1 MTPDEQSRVEKRKQ
15 AGGSAGYEDLSPLF
29 NALAALDPDDPR
41 RKTLREEIIT
51 RCLPLAEHIARRF
64 VGRGEPRDD
73 LVQVARL
80 GLLNAIDRFDAS
92 RGTEFVAF
100 AVPTIMGEVRRHFR
114 DSSWAVR
121 VPRRL
126 KELHLSLSQASSK
139 LAQRLGRAPTP
150 SELAAELGLTP
161 EDVWD
166 GLLAGNAYQSVS
178 MDAAYNDEGTLPLAD
193 TVGHDDVELEH
204 VEYHE
209 SLQPLLASLP
219 ERERRVLILRFFGNM
234 TQTQIAERVG
244 ISQMHVS
251 RLLART
257 LEFLRSRLTE

>member
-1 MTPDEQSRVEKRKQ
+1 MTPDERLQPDSQEEGR
-15 AGGSAGYEDLSPLF
+15 GYEDVAPLF
-29 NALAALDPDDPR
+29 EELATLDRDDPR
-41 RKTLREEIIT
+41 YAGLREEIIT

-64 VGRGEPRDD
+64 SGRGETRDD
-73 LVQVARL
+73 LLQVARL
-80 GLLNAIDRFDAS
+80 GLLNAIDRFDPA

-114 DSSWAVR
+114 DASWAVR

-126 KELHLSLSQASSK
+126 KELHLALSQTSGR

-150 SELAAELGLTP
+150 SELAAELGL
-161 EDVWD
+161 
-166 GLLAGNAYQSVS
+166 GLEQVQEGLVAGNAYQSVS
-178 MDAAYNDEGTLPLAD
+178 MDAAHSDDGTLPLAE
-193 TVGHDDVELEH
+193 TVGEDDADLEH

-209 SLQPLLASLP
+209 SLQPLLAELP
-219 ERERRVLILRFFGNM
+219 ERERRVLILRFYGNM

-244 ISQMHVS
+244 VSQMHVS

-257 LEFLRSRLTE
+257 LAYLRSRLTE

>member
-1 MTPDEQSRVEKRKQ
+1 MTSEQQPQPEVPEQGR
-15 AGGSAGYEDLSPLF
+15 GYEDVAPLLTE
-29 NALAALDPDDPR
+29 LAALPREDPR
-41 RKTLREEIIT
+41 HTALREEVIT

-64 VGRGEPRDD
+64 SGRGESRDD
-73 LVQVARL
+73 LLQVARL
-80 GLLNAIDRFDAS
+80 GLLNAIDRFDTS

-114 DSSWAVR
+114 DASWAVR

-126 KELHLSLSQASSK
+126 KELHLALSQTSGR

-150 SELAAELGLTP
+150 SELAAELDLDP
-161 EDVWD
+161 EDVWE

-178 MDAAYNDEGTLPLAD
+178 MDAAHNEDGTLPLAE
-193 TVGHDDVELEH
+193 TVGEDDAELEH

-209 SLQPLLASLP
+209 SLQPLLAQLP
-219 ERERRVLILRFFGNM
+219 ERERRVLILRFYGNM

-257 LEFLRSRLTE
+257 LAFLRARLTE

>member
-1 MTPDEQSRVEKRKQ
+1 MTPEEEVSRRPVEHGR
-15 AGGSAGYEDLSPLF
+15 GYEEVAPLF
-29 NALAALDPDDPR
+29 TELAALAPDDPR
-41 RKTLREEIIT
+41 HATLRAEIIT

-64 VGRGEPRDD
+64 SGRGESRDD
-73 LVQVARL
+73 LLQVARL
-80 GLLNAIDRFDAS
+80 GLLNAIDRFDAT

-114 DSSWAVR
+114 DASWAVR

-126 KELHLSLSQASSK
+126 KELHLALSQASSR

-150 SELAAELGLTP
+150 TELAAELGLDP
-161 EDVWD
+161 EEVRE

-178 MDAAYNDEGTLPLAD
+178 MDAAHSDDGSLPLAE
-193 TVGHDDVELEH
+193 TVGEDDLGLQY

-209 SLQPLLASLP
+209 SLLPLLAELP

-244 ISQMHVS
+244 VSQMHVS

-257 LEFLRSRLTE
+257 LAYLRTRLSE